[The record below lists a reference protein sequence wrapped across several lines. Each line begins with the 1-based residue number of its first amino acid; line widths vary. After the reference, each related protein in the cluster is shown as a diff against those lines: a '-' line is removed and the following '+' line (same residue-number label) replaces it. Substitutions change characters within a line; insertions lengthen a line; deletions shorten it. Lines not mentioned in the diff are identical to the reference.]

1 MFSNVTHKFSNEKP
15 TLAILVSNVVTF
27 ASSADVSAIKNKCKN
42 RGYKTFFMLVIM
54 SDMS

>member
-27 ASSADVSAIKNKCKN
+27 ASSADVSATKKVNELISIAVIS
-42 RGYKTFFMLVIM
+42 FFFYL
-54 SDMS
+54 